1 MAGNVS
7 ITGYKTVKV
16 DKQPNEISYD
26 HLVTNAIKFEA
37 IDDNLS
43 PIEDIFIEI
52 SGTRLET
59 QYINIPVDYLIN
71 NIYDDLPL
79 LGEYEVNVRVK
90 DVAGNIS
97 NNRRTIY
104 NYMEGPAETKSLTV
118 ALGEESTIINYQT
131 DLFIDGRKKVMT
143 IYNDSENYS
152 KIVDANVESMYEAL
166 FAVYLFN
173 NSSVSKVKY
182 QVDEGIAAIISIY
195 GTKKILIPPVD
206 PKTSDCSE
214 SMVYLA
220 CNYSITLKLMVEI
233 DGIIVTQSIDIELVD
248 ITPKTAKL
256 IDINYMNIDFG
267 VNFELTEVE
276 FKDFWGNN
284 IENAKVENIIR
295 YGEQVVDEI
304 DTNRLGTYT
313 ITTMAVDENG
323 IYSFPLVR
331 NIVIVDNVA
340 PEIDLIG
347 EEYVT
352 VKKGNRYEDQGSLV
366 IDNVDGEIRVYS
378 SDEIDFNKVGKYI
391 ISYYYEDSSGN
402 MSEVITRTIIV
413 KYDYTKIVLIGVG
426 IIAILGIG
434 FIFGRKFRINS

>member
-1 MAGNVS
+1 
-7 ITGYKTVKV
+7 
-16 DKQPNEISYD
+16 
-26 HLVTNAIKFEA
+26 
-37 IDDNLS
+37 
-43 PIEDIFIEI
+43 
-52 SGTRLET
+52 
-59 QYINIPVDYLIN
+59 
-71 NIYDDLPL
+71 
-79 LGEYEVNVRVK
+79 
-90 DVAGNIS
+90 
-97 NNRRTIY
+97 
-104 NYMEGPAETKSLTV
+104 
-118 ALGEESTIINYQT
+118 
-131 DLFIDGRKKVMT
+131 MT

-220 CNYSITLKLMVEI
+220 CNYSTTLKLMVKI